1 MRHTGA
7 MALSPDPFDEDLER
21 LLADP
26 EVRARLDEL
35 EERRR
40 RGELVL
46 HEDAEVRRRL
56 EARGIRLPDTDAGE

>member
-56 EARGIRLPDTDAGE
+56 EARGIRLPDTDARE